1 LRSNLNK
8 MHHSSS
14 LLIICFVLLFTSCK
28 KDSVQPP
35 AQGTSGFVVFN
46 LAPDQNNLL
55 VAIDGRSMSGTAL
68 KYATY
73 SGNYISIFKG
83 SRDVNSYDQLTNLIL
98 ADTTVDFRDS
108 SFYSLFFIGLNG
120 HYKNFVAEDKL
131 SSIPKNTGNAFV
143 RYLYGIADSSHAHVT
158 IEKDGN
164 KIFDENN
171 SFGNISDFK
180 PIAPGDVSVSVKSDD
195 NTINTQ
201 RTLTLQSN
209 GVYTVLLQGFAQT
222 LDTTQQIKIGYIQ
235 NSLAQ

>member
-1 LRSNLNK
+1 MRNFNFQ
-8 MHHSSS
+8 
-14 LLIICFVLLFTSCK
+14 LIICFVLLFASCK
-28 KDSVQPP
+28 KDNVQPP
-35 AQGTSGFVVFN
+35 TQGTSGFVVFN

-55 VAIDGRSMSGTAL
+55 VAIDGRPISGTAL

-83 SRDVNSYDQLTNLIL
+83 ERDVDSYDQLTNLNL

-120 HYKNFVAEDKL
+120 HYKNFVVEDKL

-143 RYLYGIADSSHAHVT
+143 RYLYGIADSSNAHV
-158 IEKDGN
+158 IIDKDGN

-180 PIAPGDVSVSVKSDD
+180 PVAPGDISVSVKSDD
-195 NTINTQ
+195 NTVNVQ
-201 RTLTLQSN
+201 RTLTLQAN

-222 LDTTQQIKIGYIQ
+222 LDSTQQIKIGYIQ